1 MLNETFSVIFK
12 HRAKMAIEW
21 AKQTFK
27 FEYNLR
33 TLKLLDIPSMNVDLN
48 VRLVLAPY
56 KGFLPVP
63 LFG

>member
-1 MLNETFSVIFK
+1 MAK
-12 HRAKMAIEW
+12 KMAIEW

-33 TLKLLDIPSMNVDLN
+33 TLKLLDIPCMNVDLN

>member
-1 MLNETFSVIFK
+1 M
-12 HRAKMAIEW
+12 AKDGNRKC

-63 LFG
+63 LFGYASY